1 MAKIPQILIYR
12 NDKGETVLELPGPAR
27 RHKVL
32 DPDAMDPWEIWE
44 AIDEALDTREAEL
57 ADQVDK
63 DELERSLMTQ
73 RRTRQIEGIVDSE
86 ILGSKIA
93 PQPSHKLTYKKHRI
107 QVHKLASGGYV
118 AYLNGKL
125 IKTQE
130 MDLVAWFREIAYAI
144 RAAEIIVDTNPDE
157 YPHLTKTLSER
168 GNNPRAPKAEQ
179 KIYDIPNL
187 MDLD

>member
-12 NDKGETVLELPGPAR
+12 NDKGETILEIPSNNGAR
-27 RHKVL
+27 RTQVL
-32 DPDAMDPWEIWE
+32 DPFDPADNWELIV
-44 AIDEALDTREAEL
+44 AALDQREEELQDIVDAE
-57 ADQVDK
+57 
-63 DELERSLMTQ
+63 ELERSMRSQ
-73 RRTRQIEGIVDSE
+73 RKTRQVEGIIDSE

-93 PQPSHKLTYKKHRI
+93 PQPSQKLTYKKHRI

-157 YPHLTKTLSER
+157 YPHLVKALSR
-168 GNNPRAPKAEQ
+168 DTNGTVRKPKDE
-179 KIYDIPNL
+179 KIYDLDLENL
-187 MDLD
+187 D